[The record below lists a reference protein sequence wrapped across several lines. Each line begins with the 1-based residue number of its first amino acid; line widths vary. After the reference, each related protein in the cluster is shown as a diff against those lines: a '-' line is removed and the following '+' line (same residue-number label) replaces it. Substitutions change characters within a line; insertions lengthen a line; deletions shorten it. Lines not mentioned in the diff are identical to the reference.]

1 MEYIILIFCTC
12 VVSVCSFLLDNV
24 TQQQQHVVN
33 THCGPV
39 RGTHSTAYVFKGIP
53 YALPPTKQRR
63 WKPPEPLRRN
73 TNTCW
78 SGTFNASMFGN
89 TCFQFSSD
97 NSSGLIG
104 SEDCLFLNVW
114 TPTLDKNANLPVMVW
129 IHGGSLQSSSGN
141 WPGYSPTSKLANTTN
156 TVYVSMN
163 YRLHAFGFMAL
174 DILSSQSPNNVSGNY
189 GFMDQQLAL
198 QWVQMN
204 IKNFGGNPNLVRN
217 LSVIYKKINMS

>member
-104 SEDCLFLNVW
+104 SEDGLFLNVW
-114 TPTLDKNANLPVMVW
+114 TPTLDKNANLPVMV
-129 IHGGSLQSSSGN
+129 
-141 WPGYSPTSKLANTTN
+141 
-156 TVYVSMN
+156 
-163 YRLHAFGFMAL
+163 
-174 DILSSQSPNNVSGNY
+174 
-189 GFMDQQLAL
+189 
-198 QWVQMN
+198 
-204 IKNFGGNPNLVRN
+204 
-217 LSVIYKKINMS
+217 